1 MRTAL
6 ISPLQVFT
14 LAIQN
19 HTHNEHLSNA
29 GAESYELQPL
39 VYSSLIQAG
48 LEKLVFSSDTKMSED
63 FPAHVASRIQV
74 EDALDY
80 QSCIGLASTILTEE
94 SKQAEDSARKND
106 LPLLWGFIGELLFSL
121 RTRRPIVTFFDIP
134 TEQNTTPFLPPQL
147 SIPISN
153 LLGQLNETSVGTGT
167 PAMVA
172 SVHDV
177 ALCEEILADEFYR
190 SYMAKHAALEGTD
203 DRLDVLAKA
212 IEADVQSMA
221 SRHRQL
227 RFEKVGI
234 STLKLSSKLIDKV
247 LLGIPGKLGNELA
260 AAAAEYLEDR
270 QRIVIYKFMDIPRK
284 VFAARMAYAM
294 SSRASAEAPG
304 AVLPNLAVPGALR
317 DKAAQRP

>member
-1 MRTAL
+1 MRAAL

-19 HTHNEHLSNA
+19 HTYNEQLSNA
-29 GAESYELQPL
+29 GAGSYELQPL

-48 LEKLVFSSDTKMSED
+48 LEKLVFSPDTKMSENL
-63 FPAHVASRIQV
+63 PAHVASRIQM
-74 EDALDY
+74 EDTLDY
-80 QSCIGLASTILTEE
+80 QSCIGLASAILTEE
-94 SKQAEDSARKND
+94 SKLAKDSPTKND
-106 LPLLWGFIGELLFSL
+106 LPLLWGFIGELLFAL

-134 TEQNTTPFLPPQL
+134 NEQNIAPFLPPEL

-153 LLGQLNETSVGTGT
+153 LLGQLKETKVGTGA

-172 SVHDV
+172 SVDDV
-177 ALCEEILADEFYR
+177 ALCEEILSDQFYR

-212 IEADVQSMA
+212 IQTDVQSMA
-221 SRHRQL
+221 LRHRQL
-227 RFEKVGI
+227 RVEKVGI

-260 AAAAEYLEDR
+260 AAAAEYLEER

-294 SSRASAEAPG
+294 TSKAIGGAPG
-304 AVLPNLAVPGALR
+304 PALPNPAVQGTLR

>member
-19 HTHNEHLSNA
+19 HTHNQQLSNA

-48 LEKLVFSSDTKMSED
+48 LEKLVFSSATKMSEGL
-63 FPAHVASRIQV
+63 PAHVASRIQV
-74 EDALDY
+74 EDTLDY
-80 QSCIGLASTILTEE
+80 QSCIGLASTILTKE

-106 LPLLWGFIGELLFSL
+106 LPLLWGFVGELLFAL

-134 TEQNTTPFLPPQL
+134 TEKNITPFLPPEL
-147 SIPISN
+147 SIPLSN
-153 LLGQLNETSVGTGT
+153 LLGKLNEATVGTGA
-167 PAMVA
+167 PAMVT

-190 SYMAKHAALEGTD
+190 SYVEKHAALEGTD

-227 RFEKVGI
+227 RVEKVGI

-270 QRIVIYKFMDIPRK
+270 QRIVIYKLMDIPRK
-284 VFAARMAYAM
+284 VFVARMAYAM
-294 SSRASAEAPG
+294 SSKAIAGASGP
-304 AVLPNLAVPGALR
+304 VLPNLAVQGTLR
-317 DKAAQRP
+317 DKAAQRS

>member
-14 LAIQN
+14 LAIKN
-19 HTHNEHLSNA
+19 DAHNEYLSNA

-48 LEKLVFSSDTKMSED
+48 LEKLIFSSNTKMSGN
-63 FPAHVASRIQV
+63 FPAHVLSRIQI

-80 QSCIGLASTILTEE
+80 QSCIGLASKILD
-94 SKQAEDSARKND
+94 KGGAKNKNSEVRNE
-106 LPLLWGFIGELLFSL
+106 LPYLWGFIGELLFAL
-121 RTRRPIVTFFDIP
+121 RTRRPIVTFFNMPNDQMIK
-134 TEQNTTPFLPPQL
+134 PFLPPEL
-147 SIPISN
+147 SIPISD
-153 LLGQLNETSVGTGT
+153 LLGQLTETTIGTGS

-177 ALCEEILADEFYR
+177 ALCEEILADQLYS
-190 SYMAKHAALEGTD
+190 SYMLKHAALEEAD
-203 DRLDVLAKA
+203 VKLDVLAKA
-212 IEADVQSMA
+212 IEIDVKSMA

-227 RFEKVGI
+227 RIEKVGI
-234 STLKLSSKLIDKV
+234 STLNLSSKLIDTV

-260 AAAAEYLEDR
+260 SAATTYLENR
-270 QRIVIYKFMDIPRK
+270 QRIVIYKFMGIPQK

-294 SSRASAEAPG
+294 ASRDIVKHSG
-304 AVLPNLAVPGALR
+304 
-317 DKAAQRP
+317 Q